1 MSSSAANK
9 HVLLARFL
17 ALRPVMRY
25 ALIAAFALVLWLF
38 LDDYCWAP
46 AKRWADQCAEIEK
59 DLARCNELR
68 SNLSDAVRNSA
79 ITYGTVSIPTDIPT
93 TRESLS
99 KNVDEIL
106 RKNGVAK
113 FGYEEIGGGKM
124 SSGAFTKSVGTSRVE
139 RCRGKFQV
147 ETTAE
152 TLTKLTR
159 DLEQSDAIDA
169 IASITIR
176 RNKEDKA
183 KLTVDLVVEGWANA
197 GGAK

>member
-1 MSSSAANK
+1 MTSAANK

-17 ALRPVMRY
+17 ALRPVIRY
-25 ALIAAFALVLWLF
+25 ALSGVFALVLWLF
-38 LDDYCWAP
+38 LDDYCWTP

-68 SNLSDAVRNSA
+68 SNVSDAAQKSA
-79 ITYGTVSIPTDIPT
+79 ITYGAVSIPTDIPT

-99 KNVDEIL
+99 TSVDEIL
-106 RKNGVAK
+106 RRNGVAK

-124 SSGAFTKSVGTSRVE
+124 SSGAFTKSVGTNRVE

-152 TLTKLTR
+152 TLTKLTH
-159 DLEQSDAIDA
+159 DLEQSDSVDA

-176 RNKEDKA
+176 RNKENKT

>member
-9 HVLLARFL
+9 HVLFARFL

-25 ALIAAFALVLWLF
+25 ALIGAFALVLWLF
-38 LDDYCWAP
+38 LDDYCWTP
-46 AKRWADQCAEIEK
+46 AERWAKQCAEIEN

>member
-1 MSSSAANK
+1 MTSAANK

-17 ALRPVMRY
+17 ALRPVIRY
-25 ALIAAFALVLWLF
+25 ALSGVFALVLWLF
-38 LDDYCWAP
+38 LDDYCWTP

-68 SNLSDAVRNSA
+68 SNVSDAAQKSA
-79 ITYGTVSIPTDIPT
+79 ITYGAVSIPTDIPT

-99 KNVDEIL
+99 KSVDEIL
-106 RKNGVAK
+106 RRNGVAK

-124 SSGAFTKSVGTSRVE
+124 SSGAFTKSVGTNRVE

-152 TLTKLTR
+152 TLTKLTH
-159 DLEQSDAIDA
+159 DLEQSDSVDA

-176 RNKEDKA
+176 RNKENKT
-183 KLTVDLVVEGWANA
+183 KLTVDLVVEGWANS

>member
-1 MSSSAANK
+1 VSTAAGSK
-9 HVLLARFL
+9 HVLLARFM
-17 ALRPVMRY
+17 ALSPLMRY
-25 ALIAAFALVLWLF
+25 ALVGIFALVLWLF

-46 AKRWADQCAEIEK
+46 ARKWSDECARIEQ
-59 DLARCNELR
+59 DLAQCNEFR
-68 SNLSDAVRNSA
+68 SSLPDSAKNSA
-79 ITYGTVSIPTDIPT
+79 VTYGRVTIPTDIPT
-93 TRESLS
+93 TREGLS
-99 KNVDEIL
+99 TSVDEIL

-124 SSGAFTKSVGTSRVE
+124 PSGAFLKSVGTNRVE

-152 TLTKLTR
+152 VITKLTR
-159 DLEQSDAIDA
+159 DLEQSDSIDA

-176 RNKEDKA
+176 RNKDDKA

>member
-1 MSSSAANK
+1 MTSAANK

-17 ALRPVMRY
+17 ALRPVIRY
-25 ALIAAFALVLWLF
+25 ALSGVFALVLWLF
-38 LDDYCWAP
+38 LDDYCWTP
-46 AKRWADQCAEIEK
+46 ARRWADQCAEIEK

-68 SNLSDAVRNSA
+68 SNVSDAAQKSA
-79 ITYGTVSIPTDIPT
+79 ITYGAVSIPTDIPT

-99 KNVDEIL
+99 KSVDEIL
-106 RKNGVAK
+106 RRNGVAK

-124 SSGAFTKSVGTSRVE
+124 SSGAFTKSVGTNRVE

-152 TLTKLTR
+152 TLTKLTH
-159 DLEQSDAIDA
+159 DLEQSDSVDA

-176 RNKEDKA
+176 RNKENKT

>member
-1 MSSSAANK
+1 MTSATNK

-17 ALRPVMRY
+17 ALRPVIRY
-25 ALIAAFALVLWLF
+25 ALSGVFALVMWLF
-38 LDDYCWAP
+38 LDDYCWTP

-68 SNLSDAVRNSA
+68 SNVSDAAQKSA
-79 ITYGTVSIPTDIPT
+79 ITYGAVSIPTDIPT

-99 KNVDEIL
+99 KSVDEIL
-106 RKNGVAK
+106 RRNGVAK

-124 SSGAFTKSVGTSRVE
+124 SSGAFTKSVGTNRVE

-152 TLTKLTR
+152 TLTKLTH
-159 DLEQSDAIDA
+159 DLEQSDSVDA

-176 RNKEDKA
+176 RNKEKKT
-183 KLTVDLVVEGWANA
+183 KLTVDLVVEGWANS

>member
-1 MSSSAANK
+1 VSTAAGSK
-9 HVLLARFL
+9 HVLLARFM
-17 ALRPVMRY
+17 ALSPLMRY
-25 ALIAAFALVLWLF
+25 VLVGIFALVLWLF

-46 AKRWADQCAEIEK
+46 ARKWSDECTRIEE
-59 DLARCNELR
+59 DLKQCNEFR
-68 SNLSDAVRNSA
+68 SSLPDAAKNSA
-79 ITYGTVSIPTDIPT
+79 VTYGMVTIPTDIPT
-93 TRESLS
+93 TREGLS
-99 KNVDEIL
+99 TSVDEIL

-124 SSGAFTKSVGTSRVE
+124 PSDAFLKSVGTNRVE

-152 TLTKLTR
+152 VIAKLTR
-159 DLEQSDAIDA
+159 DLEQSDSIDA

-176 RNKEDKA
+176 RNKDDKA

>member
-1 MSSSAANK
+1 VSTAAGSK
-9 HVLLARFL
+9 HVLLARFM
-17 ALRPVMRY
+17 ALSPLMRY
-25 ALIAAFALVLWLF
+25 AMVGVYALVVWLF
-38 LDDYCWAP
+38 LDDYCWTP
-46 AKRWADQCAEIEK
+46 ARKWSDECEQIEK
-59 DLARCNELR
+59 DLLRCSELR
-68 SNLSDAVRNSA
+68 TSLPDAAKSSA
-79 ITYGTVSIPTDIPT
+79 VTYGMVAIPEDIPK
-93 TRESLS
+93 TREGLS
-99 KNVDEIL
+99 KSVDEIL
-106 RKNGVAK
+106 RRNGVAK

-152 TLTKLTR
+152 VLTKLTR
-159 DLEQSDAIDA
+159 DLEQSEFIDA
-169 IASITIR
+169 ISSINVR